1 MTPEKNLKNRI
12 RQNLRNHGAYVY
24 CAVPQG
30 MGYMTLDILAC
41 WAKPPKRGMMLAIEV
56 KTPGNKPTPR
66 QEATAREI
74 EAAGGIVFWTDSF
87 EGYLSNMVM
96 KGLLT

>member
-1 MTPEKNLKNRI
+1 MTPERALKNRI
-12 RQNLRNHGAYVY
+12 RQNLRGHGCYVY
-24 CAVPQG
+24 CPVPTG

-41 WAKPPKRGMMLAIEV
+41 WPKPPYRGKMLAVEV

-74 EAAGGIVFWTDSF
+74 EAAGGIVFWCDSF
-87 EGYLSNMVM
+87 ENYLTNMGA